1 MRESLLHPSFTLKHA
16 AGTLCKFGNMCET
29 EFLLEEYLMIKDCVK
44 HEPTPAR
51 ESHDIQKE
59 RGTERE
65 KFDSC
70 QSLQKCA
77 SMFCFAFFFTI
88 FQELYIRKKQV
99 KLFK

>member
-16 AGTLCKFGNMCET
+16 AGTLCKFGNVCET
-29 EFLLEEYLMIKDCVK
+29 EFLLEEYLMIKDRVK

-51 ESHDIQKE
+51 ESQDIQKE

-77 SMFCFAFFFTI
+77 SMFCFVFFFT
-88 FQELYIRKKQV
+88 FLKDFKSEKKRV
-99 KLFK
+99 KQFK